1 MSTFGFYFDSSACSG
16 CKTCQVACKDKN
28 DLQAGIRF
36 RRVYEV
42 AGANWNKT
50 DEGAWEHD
58 IVAYNLS
65 IACNHCENPSCVKAC
80 PTTAMHSELDGI
92 IQIDPKKCV
101 GCRYCQWACPYGSP
115 QYNRQKGIMQKCDF
129 CRDYILDGKQPVC
142 VTSCPMRAL
151 EFGPISQLIEKYGDN
166 RSVFPLPDPS
176 ITKPALFIKP
186 HPGAARASE
195 LGGSIINREEVKD
208 EQ

>member
-1 MSTFGFYFDSSACSG
+1 MSTYGFYFDSSACSG

-42 AGANWNKT
+42 AGARWEQT

-65 IACNHCENPSCVKAC
+65 VACNHCENPVCASAC
-80 PTTAMHSELDGI
+80 PTKAMHVEADGI
-92 IQIDPKKCV
+92 VLIDPARCV
-101 GCRYCQWACPYGSP
+101 GCRYCEWACPYGAP
-115 QYNRQKGIMQKCDF
+115 QFNRLTGIMQKCDF
-129 CRDYILDGKQPVC
+129 CRDYVLEGKQPVC

-151 EFGPISQLIEKYGDN
+151 EFGTVSRLAEKYGDN
-166 RSVFPLPDPS
+166 RTVFPLPEPS
-176 ITKPALFIKP
+176 VTRPSLLIKS
-186 HPGAARASE
+186 HPGADRARQ
-195 LGGSIINREEVKD
+195 LGASIINREEVKNG
-208 EQ
+208 